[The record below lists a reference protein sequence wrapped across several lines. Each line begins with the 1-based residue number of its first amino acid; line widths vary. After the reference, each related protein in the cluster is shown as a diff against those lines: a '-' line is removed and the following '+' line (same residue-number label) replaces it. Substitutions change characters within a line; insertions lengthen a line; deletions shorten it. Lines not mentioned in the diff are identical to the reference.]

1 VLLVSVGLAVG
12 LVVDVKVVADD
23 VDDRDDL
30 AFDIAAEARRLSLC
44 ALVRRVLTGVGE
56 GGGEGRGG
64 RSVREP
70 RDGAR
75 ARGRTSRGAGGRTGG
90 GGRVGRR

>member
-1 VLLVSVGLAVG
+1 MLLVSVGLAVG

-44 ALVRRVLTGVGE
+44 ALVRRVLTGGVLGAADPSFIFFNFN
-56 GGGEGRGG
+56 
-64 RSVREP
+64 RSTDLP
-70 RDGAR
+70 LASL
-75 ARGRTSRGAGGRTGG
+75 SRKSRF
-90 GGRVGRR
+90 